1 MTAISK
7 WSYLGLTRASG
18 RINLKEVCRATM
30 SGSGKKPKDFLQ
42 MDKEQKISVKLQI
55 SGMAAYSSVA
65 ML

>member
-7 WSYLGLTRASG
+7 WSYLGLTRAVG

-30 SGSGKKPKDFLQ
+30 SGSGKKPADGQRTEDFS
-42 MDKEQKISVKLQI
+42 KIADFS
-55 SGMAAYSSVA
+55 MAAYSSVA

>member
-7 WSYLGLTRASG
+7 WSYLGLTRAVG

-30 SGSGKKPKDFLQ
+30 SGSGKKPADGQRTEDF
-42 MDKEQKISVKLQI
+42 S
-55 SGMAAYSSVA
+55 MAAYSSVA